1 MRLPFPISLLGA
13 ALAFASG
20 LAVAA
25 PPAGKAAPRSSAGYP
40 TVDRVLYVQDCVRDN
55 PGPPF
60 EMITKCSCAIDKIAE
75 QVKFD
80 DYVNMTTVVNAVTI
94 GGERGGE
101 LRDNETIKPQLAR
114 WRELQS
120 KVQKACFIGGPAK

>member
-1 MRLPFPISLLGA
+1 MPTLSPTRMLCAAIVLVSGA
-13 ALAFASG
+13 AFAATPAAKAPSRSG
-20 LAVAA
+20 
-25 PPAGKAAPRSSAGYP
+25 AGYP
-40 TVDRVLYVQDCVRDN
+40 TVDRVLYVQDCVRDH

-60 EMITKCSCAIDKIAE
+60 EMITKCSCAIDKMAE

-80 DYVNMTTVVNAVTI
+80 DYVNMTTIVNAITI

-101 LRDNETIKPQLAR
+101 LRDNETVKPQLAR

-120 KVQKACFIGGPAK
+120 KVQNACFIGGPAK